1 MTKNAIEVLG
11 VSKRYGNQLAVDKLD
26 FDVQR
31 GEIFSLLGPN
41 GAGKTTSI
49 RMILDIIKPDSGTIA
64 VLGAPFTEATKAHI
78 GYLPEERG
86 LYKSVRLI
94 ELLTYLGTL
103 KGMTSADAKKRANT
117 LLDQMGL
124 GENKKSKLSELS
136 KGMSQK
142 VQFIATILHRPE
154 LIIIDEPFSG
164 LDPVNTELIKSIL
177 YQLRTDGATIVM
189 SLHEMHQI
197 EAMADRLLMMN
208 RGQRV
213 LYGSVDEVR
222 QQYAENAVIVS
233 GIGDWGILEGVLKVQ
248 QMDQAGRYFKL
259 VLDAVTSPDQLLQ
272 HIALNNDCHIRS
284 FELAVPSLNDIFL
297 RVAGGVEVVT
307 DGTANGTI
315 GQKNSRVNDL
325 LAPSSEG
332 ARR

>member
-1 MTKNAIEVLG
+1 
-11 VSKRYGNQLAVDKLD
+11 
-26 FDVQR
+26 
-31 GEIFSLLGPN
+31 
-41 GAGKTTSI
+41 
-49 RMILDIIKPDSGTIA
+49 MILDIIKPDSGTIA
-64 VLGAPFTEATKAHI
+64 VLGAPFTEATKAHV

-86 LYKSVRLI
+86 LYKGVRLV

-103 KGMTSADAKKRANT
+103 KGMTSANASKRANI
-117 LLDQMGL
+117 LLDQVGL

-142 VQFIATILHRPE
+142 VQFIATILHQPE

-164 LDPVNTELIKSIL
+164 LDPVNTELIKGIL

-213 LYGSVDEVR
+213 LYGSVDDVR

-233 GIGDWGILEGVLKVQ
+233 GQGDWAQLTGVIEVRK
-248 QMDQAGRYFKL
+248 MDQAGRHSKL
-259 VLDAVTSPDQLLQ
+259 MLDTTTTPEQLMQ
-272 HIALNNDCHIRS
+272 HMAANSDFHVRS
-284 FELAVPSLNDIFL
+284 FELAVPSLNDIFIK
-297 RVAGGVEVVT
+297 VAGGVESLT
-307 DGTANGTI
+307 NGNN
-315 GQKNSRVNDL
+315 GNQEVKR
-325 LAPSSEG
+325 
-332 ARR
+332 

>member
-1 MTKNAIEVLG
+1 MSAANNRVGNGNAIEVKG
-11 VSKRYGNQLAVDKLD
+11 VTRRYGQHLAVDNLS
-26 FDVQR
+26 FDVHR

-49 RMILDIIKPDSGTIA
+49 RMILDIIKPDVGTIS
-64 VLGAPFTEATKAHI
+64 VLGGKFTEATKTHL

-86 LYKSVRLI
+86 LYRNARVL

-103 KGMTSADAKKRANT
+103 KGMHRADAAKRADQ
-117 LLDQMGL
+117 LLDQLGL

-142 VQFIATILHRPE
+142 VQFIATVLHRPE

-164 LDPVNTELIKSIL
+164 LDPVNTQVIKDII
-177 YQLRTDGATIVM
+177 YQLKADGGTIVM
-189 SLHEMHQI
+189 SIHEMHQV
-197 EAMADRLLMMN
+197 EEMADRLLMMN

-233 GIGDWGILEGVLKVQ
+233 GQGEWTRIPGVIAVKKT
-248 QMDQAGRYFKL
+248 DESERFSKL
-259 VLDAVTSPDQLLQ
+259 TLDTNTTPDMVMKYMAEQPDYHL
-272 HIALNNDCHIRS
+272 RS
-284 FELAVPSLNDIFL
+284 FELAVPGLTDIFI
-297 RVAGGVEVVT
+297 RVAGGVESISGGNGGNGLVRKAEQ
-307 DGTANGTI
+307 GTKAA
-315 GQKNSRVNDL
+315 V
-325 LAPSSEG
+325 
-332 ARR
+332 

>member
-1 MTKNAIEVLG
+1 MNNTIEARG
-11 VSKRYGNQLAVDKLD
+11 VSKRYGEHLAVDKLD

-64 VLGAPFTEATKAHI
+64 VLGGKFTEATKAHI

-86 LYKSVRLI
+86 LYKSVRLV

-103 KGMTSADAKKRANT
+103 KGMTSRDASQRANA
-117 LLDQMGL
+117 LLDQLGL
-124 GENKKSKLSELS
+124 SENKKSKLSELS

-164 LDPVNTELIKSIL
+164 LDPVNTELIKGML

-197 EAMADRLLMMN
+197 EEMADRLLMMN

-233 GIGDWGILEGVLKVQ
+233 GQGDWAQAGGVLEVRSI
-248 QMDQAGRYFKL
+248 DQAGRYAKL
-259 VLDAVTSPDQLLQ
+259 MLDDQTTPGQLMQNLAANSTF
-272 HIALNNDCHIRS
+272 HVRS
-284 FELAVPSLNDIFL
+284 FELAVPSLNDIFIK
-297 RVAGGVEVVT
+297 VAGGVQSVT
-307 DGTANGTI
+307 NGHTGNVAGAKQGTE
-315 GQKNSRVNDL
+315 R
-325 LAPSSEG
+325 
-332 ARR
+332 